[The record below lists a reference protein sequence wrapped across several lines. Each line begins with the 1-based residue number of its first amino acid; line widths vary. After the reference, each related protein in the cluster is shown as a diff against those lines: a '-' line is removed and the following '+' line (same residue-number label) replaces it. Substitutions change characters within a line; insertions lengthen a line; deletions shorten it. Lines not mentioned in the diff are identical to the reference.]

1 MKTLSTALQS
11 HLDSRTTTLSWAWRI
26 TRNDGQVFGFTD
38 HDLTLTFDGT
48 SFEPDSGFTA
58 SELRA
63 SDDLGVD
70 AQDAEGV
77 LSSGRITETDIA
89 AGVWDGAAIEV
100 WRVNWADTSQR
111 VLLRRGAIGEVRR
124 GKIAFTAEMRS
135 MAHVLDQPVG
145 RTFQA
150 TCDAVLGDARCGVNL
165 ESAGFKGSGSVAT
178 VQRDRAF
185 TASGLGAY
193 ANGLFTFGTL
203 IWGSGANAG
212 ATVEVERHEMA
223 TSGTVT
229 VTLLE
234 APVLAIAASDSFTIR
249 AGCDKLFATCRD
261 RFANTDNFR
270 GFPHIPG
277 NDTVLRYAGQGR
289 ANDGRVL

>member
-1 MKTLSTALQS
+1 
-11 HLDSRTTTLSWAWRI
+11 
-26 TRNDGQVFGFTD
+26 VFGFTD
-38 HDLTLTFDGT
+38 HDLALTFDDT
-48 SFEPDSGFTA
+48 TFEPDSGFTA

-77 LSSGRITETDIA
+77 LSSGRITEGDIA
-89 AGVWDGAAIEV
+89 AGLWDGAAVEV

-165 ESAGFKGSGSVAT
+165 ESAGFKGSGAVASVL
-178 VQRDRAF
+178 RDRAF
-185 TASGLGAY
+185 TATGLGAF
-193 ANGLFTFGTL
+193 ADGLFTFGTL
-203 IWGSGANAG
+203 VWDTGTNAG
-212 ATVEVERHEMA
+212 ATVEVARFEKA
-223 TSGTVT
+223 ASGTVT
-229 VTLLE
+229 VTLVE
-234 APVLAIAASDSFTIR
+234 APVQAITASDSFTIR

-261 RFANTDNFR
+261 VFANTDNFR